1 MYVNILYIL
10 YLIYIHIYV
19 DIYMYI
25 FSIHMRHKID
35 KNLQLSYFS
44 ANVFSEISCCQF
56 KSLKDS

>member
-10 YLIYIHIYV
+10 YLIYIYIYV

-44 ANVFSEISCCQF
+44 ANVFSEISYC
-56 KSLKDS
+56 